1 MEWVSIHSPSVER
14 ESLNS
19 APRFL
24 SGTLVWP
31 GKQDFSQSLCCRKT
45 SWASRPTLV
54 RVRVCVCVSICMFL
68 CAKCVCVLL
77 CVCVCL
83 SVSISVSVPVSVSG
97 SVRAK
102 VAHYDFAVGS
112 GF

>member
-1 MEWVSIHSPSVER
+1 MGLNPLPIGREGISELRSQVPEWYPCLAR
-14 ESLNS
+14 E
-19 APRFL
+19 ARFL
-24 SGTLVWP
+24 AKLVLP
-31 GKQDFSQSLCCRKT
+31 ENKLGIQAHSCAC
-45 SWASRPTLV
+45 A
-54 RVRVCVCVSICMFL
+54 CVCVSICMFL

-77 CVCVCL
+77 CVCL